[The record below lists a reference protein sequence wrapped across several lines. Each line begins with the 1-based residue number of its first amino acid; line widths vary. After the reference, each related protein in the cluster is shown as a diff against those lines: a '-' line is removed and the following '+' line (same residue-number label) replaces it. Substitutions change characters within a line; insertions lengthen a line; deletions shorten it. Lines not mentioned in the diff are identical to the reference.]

1 VRDGVVMPDV
11 VTFGE
16 TMALFAP
23 AETGPLRYVAEYRL
37 KMGGTESNVA
47 IALARLGIEVGWF
60 SRLGDDELG
69 RFIVHNV
76 RGEGV
81 DTSRVI
87 VDPAAPTGLYLK
99 EISAVGE
106 TTVYYYRRGS
116 AASCMRPDDLDVAY
130 LTGARW
136 LHVTGITPALSS
148 TCRETVERAIEIARD
163 AGREVSFDPN
173 MRLKLWTV
181 EQAREVMFPLIR
193 RSTILL
199 GGLEE
204 LSLLLQVDDPDAAA
218 DWALDQGLSLAVVK
232 LGADGALV
240 ATAAE
245 RRTIPPFTIPRVVDT
260 VGAGDGFDAGFIAA
274 RLLGR
279 DPWQAAE
286 LGNVVGAH
294 ALMVEGDYEG
304 YPTMAEAEAFIA
316 GRKRVER

>member
-1 VRDGVVMPDV
+1 MPDV

-23 AETGPLRYVAEYRL
+23 RETGPLRYVADYRL
-37 KMGGTESNVA
+37 KMGGTESNMAV
-47 IALARLGIEVGWF
+47 ALARLGIPVGWF
-60 SRLGDDELG
+60 SRVGDDEMG

-87 VDPAAPTGLYLK
+87 VDPGAPTGIFLK
-99 EISAVGE
+99 EISGVGT
-106 TTVYYYRRGS
+106 TTVYYYRHGS
-116 AASCMRPDDLDVAY
+116 AASRMQPSDLDQAY
-130 LTGARW
+130 ITGARW
-136 LHVTGITPALSS
+136 LHVTGITPALSDS
-148 TCRETVERAIEIARD
+148 CRDAVARAIELAR
-163 AGREVSFDPN
+163 AHGLEVSFDPN

-181 EQAREVMFPLIR
+181 EQARETMFPLIQ

-199 GGLEE
+199 GGMEE
-204 LSLLLQVDDPDAAA
+204 LSLLLQVDTPDAAA
-218 DWALDQGLSLAVVK
+218 DWALEQGVQIAAIK

-240 ATAAE
+240 ATPDE
-245 RRTIPPFTIPRVVDT
+245 RRTIPPFTIPRVIDT
-260 VGAGDGFDAGFIAA
+260 VGAGDGFDAGFIAG

-316 GRKRVER
+316 GRRRVER

>member
-1 VRDGVVMPDV
+1 MPDV

-16 TMALFAP
+16 TMALFTP
-23 AETGPLRYVAEYRL
+23 RETGPLRYVPEFRL

-47 IALARLGIEVGWF
+47 IALARLGISVGWF

-87 VDPAAPTGLYLK
+87 VDPDAQTALYLK
-99 EISAVGE
+99 EISAVGD

-116 AASCMRPDDLDVAY
+116 AASRMEPSDLDVAY

-136 LHVTGITPALSS
+136 LHVTGITPALSES
-148 TCRETVERAIEIARD
+148 ARQTVEQAIELARA
-163 AGREVSFDPN
+163 AGLEVSFDPN
-173 MRLKLWTV
+173 LRLKLWTA
-181 EQAREVMFPLIR
+181 EQAMSVMLPLIR
-193 RSTILL
+193 RSTMLL
-199 GGLEE
+199 GGMEE
-204 LSLLLQVDDPDAAA
+204 LSVLLQVKTPDAAA
-218 DWALDQGLSLAVVK
+218 DWALEQGVSTVVVK

-240 ATAAE
+240 ATADE
-245 RRTIPPFTIPRVVDT
+245 RRTIPPFVIPRVVDT

-304 YPTMAEAEAFIA
+304 YPTLAEAEAFMA
-316 GRKRVER
+316 GRARIAR

>member
-1 VRDGVVMPDV
+1 MPDV

-16 TMALFAP
+16 TMALFTP
-23 AETGPLRYVAEYRL
+23 RETGPLRYVPDFRL

-47 IALARLGIEVGWF
+47 IALARLGIPVGWF

-81 DTSRVI
+81 DSSRVTI
-87 VDPAAPTGLYLK
+87 DADAPTALYLK
-99 EISAVGE
+99 EISAGGD

-116 AASCMRPDDLDVAY
+116 AASRMQPSDLDADY
-130 LTGARW
+130 ITSARW
-136 LHVTGITPALSS
+136 LHVTGITPALSEN
-148 TCRETVERAIEIARD
+148 CHETVAAAIEMARA
-163 AGREVSFDPN
+163 AGLEVSFDPN
-173 MRLKLWTV
+173 LRLKLWTAQ
-181 EQAREVMFPLIR
+181 QARETLTPLIQ
-193 RSTILL
+193 RSTVML
-199 GGLEE
+199 GGSEE
-204 LSLLLQVDDPDAAA
+204 MSVILGVETPNAAA
-218 DWALDQGLSLAVVK
+218 DWALEQGVKIAVIK

-240 ATAAE
+240 ATPDE
-245 RRTIPPFTIPRVVDT
+245 RRVVPPFSIPRVVDT

-279 DPWQAAE
+279 DPWEAAV

-294 ALMVEGDYEG
+294 ALMVEGDFEG

-316 GRKRVER
+316 GRSRVAR

>member
-1 VRDGVVMPDV
+1 MPDV

-23 AETGPLRYVAEYRL
+23 RETGPLRYVADYRL

-60 SRLGDDELG
+60 SRVGDDELG

-87 VDPAAPTGLYLK
+87 VDPGAPTGLYLK

-106 TTVYYYRRGS
+106 TTVYYYRSGS
-116 AASCMRPDDLDVAY
+116 AASRMRPADLDSEY
-130 LTGARW
+130 LTSARW
-136 LHVTGITPALSS
+136 LHVTGITPALSED
-148 TCRETVERAIEIARD
+148 CRNTVEHAIELARA
-163 AGREVSFDPN
+163 AGLEVSFDPN

-181 EQAREVMFPLIR
+181 EQARETMFPLIR

-199 GGLEE
+199 GGMEE
-204 LSLLLQVDDPDAAA
+204 LSLLLQVDTPEAAA
-218 DWALDQGLSLAVVK
+218 DWALEQGLSIAVIK

-240 ATAAE
+240 ATPTE

-260 VGAGDGFDAGFIAA
+260 VGAGDGFDAGFMAG

-279 DPWQAAE
+279 DPWQSAE

-304 YPTMAEAEAFIA
+304 YPTMAEAEAFVA
-316 GRKRVER
+316 GRARVAR

>member
-1 VRDGVVMPDV
+1 MPDV

-23 AETGPLRYVAEYRL
+23 RETGPLRYVADYRL
-37 KMGGTESNVA
+37 KMGGTESNVSV
-47 IALARLGIEVGWF
+47 ALARLGIPVGWF
-60 SRLGDDELG
+60 SRVGDDELG

-99 EISAVGE
+99 EISAVGD

-116 AASCMRPDDLDVAY
+116 AASRMEPSDLDADY
-130 LTGARW
+130 LTGAKW
-136 LHVTGITPALSS
+136 VHVTGITPALSPS
-148 TCRETVERAIEIARD
+148 CRDTVERAIELGRA

-181 EQAREVMFPLIR
+181 EQARETMFPLLR
-193 RSTILL
+193 RCTILL
-199 GGLEE
+199 GGMEE
-204 LSLLLQVDDPDAAA
+204 LSLLLDVQSADAAA
-218 DWALDQGLSLAVVK
+218 DWALEQGLSVAVVK

-240 ATAAE
+240 ATPTE

-260 VGAGDGFDAGFIAA
+260 VGAGDGFDAGFIAG
-274 RLLGR
+274 RLLGK

-304 YPTMAEAEAFIA
+304 YPTMAEAEAFLA
-316 GRKRVER
+316 GRARVAR

>member
-1 VRDGVVMPDV
+1 MPDV

-23 AETGPLRYVAEYRL
+23 RETGPLRYVAEYRL

-47 IALARLGIEVGWF
+47 IALARLGIQVGWF

-81 DTSRVI
+81 DTSRI
-87 VDPAAPTGLYLK
+87 MIDQTAPTALYLK
-99 EISAVGE
+99 EISAVGD
-106 TTVYYYRRGS
+106 TTVYYYRKGS
-116 AASCMRPDDLDVAY
+116 AASQMRPDDLDVAY
-130 LTGARW
+130 IADARW
-136 LHVTGITPALSS
+136 LHVTGITPALSES
-148 TCRETVERAIEIARD
+148 CHETVARAIEIARA

-173 MRLKLWTV
+173 MRLKLWTA
-181 EQAREVMFPLIR
+181 EQARAVMFPLIR
-193 RSTILL
+193 RSTVLL
-199 GGLEE
+199 GGMEE
-204 LSLLLQVDDPDAAA
+204 LSLLLQVDTPDAAA
-218 DWALDQGLSLAVVK
+218 DWALEQGCTLVVVK

-240 ATAAE
+240 ATPTE
-245 RRTIPPFTIPRVVDT
+245 RRTIPPFTIPRVIDT

-279 DPWQAAE
+279 DPGQAAE

-304 YPTMAEAEAFIA
+304 YPTLAEAEAFMA
-316 GRKRVER
+316 GRAKIAR

>member
-1 VRDGVVMPDV
+1 MPDV

-16 TMALFAP
+16 TMALFTP
-23 AETGPLRYVAEYRL
+23 RETGPLRYVADYRL

-47 IALARLGIEVGWF
+47 IALARLGIQVGWF

-81 DTSRVI
+81 DTSRVM
-87 VDPAAPTGLYLK
+87 VDQTAPTALYLK
-99 EISAVGE
+99 EISAVGD
-106 TTVYYYRRGS
+106 TTVYYYRKGS
-116 AASCMRPDDLDVAY
+116 AASQMRPEDLDVAY
-130 LTGARW
+130 IADARW
-136 LHVTGITPALSS
+136 LHVTGITPALSES
-148 TCRETVERAIEIARD
+148 CHQTVARAIELARA

-173 MRLKLWTV
+173 LRLKLWTA
-181 EQAREVMFPLIR
+181 EQARATLTPLIQ
-193 RSTILL
+193 RSTVML
-199 GGLEE
+199 GGMEE
-204 LSLLLQVDDPDAAA
+204 LSLILGVDTPDAAA
-218 DWALDQGLSLAVVK
+218 DWALAQGCTTAVVK

-240 ATAAE
+240 ATNSE

-260 VGAGDGFDAGFIAA
+260 VGAGDGFDAGFIAG

-294 ALMVEGDYEG
+294 ALMVEGDFEG

-316 GRKRVER
+316 GRSRIAR

>member
-1 VRDGVVMPDV
+1 MPDV

-16 TMALFAP
+16 TMALFTP
-23 AETGPLRYVAEYRL
+23 QETGPLRYVAGYRL

-47 IALARLGIEVGWF
+47 IALARLGIQVGWF

-81 DTSRVI
+81 DTSRVM
-87 VDPAAPTGLYLK
+87 VDPTAPTGLYLK
-99 EISAVGE
+99 EISAVGD
-106 TTVYYYRRGS
+106 TTVYYYRKGS
-116 AASCMRPDDLDVAY
+116 AASQMRPEDLDVAY
-130 LTGARW
+130 IADARW
-136 LHVTGITPALSS
+136 LHVTGITPALSENAH
-148 TCRETVERAIEIARD
+148 ETVARAIELARA

-181 EQAREVMFPLIR
+181 EQARAVMFPLIQ

-199 GGLEE
+199 GGMEE
-204 LSLLLQVDDPDAAA
+204 LSLLLQVDTPDAAA
-218 DWALDQGLSLAVVK
+218 DWALEQGCTLAVIK

-240 ATAAE
+240 ATATE
-245 RRTIPPFTIPRVVDT
+245 RRTVPPFTIPRVVDT
-260 VGAGDGFDAGFIAA
+260 VGAGDGFDAGFIAG

-279 DPWQAAE
+279 NPWQAAE

-294 ALMVEGDYEG
+294 ALMVQGDFEG
-304 YPTMAEAEAFIA
+304 YPTLAEAEAFMA
-316 GRKRVER
+316 GRAKIAR

>member
-1 VRDGVVMPDV
+1 MPDV

-23 AETGPLRYVAEYRL
+23 RETGPLRYVADYRL
-37 KMGGTESNVA
+37 KMGGTESNMAV
-47 IALARLGIEVGWF
+47 ALARLGIEVGWF
-60 SRLGDDELG
+60 SRVGDDEMG

-87 VDPAAPTGLYLK
+87 VDPGAPTGIFLK
-99 EISAVGE
+99 EISGVGT
-106 TTVYYYRRGS
+106 TTVYYYRHGS
-116 AASCMRPDDLDVAY
+116 AASRMRPDDLDEEY
-130 LTGARW
+130 LTAARW
-136 LHVTGITPALSS
+136 LHITGITPALSES
-148 TCRETVERAIEIARD
+148 CRETVDRAIELGRA

-193 RSTILL
+193 RSTVLL
-199 GGLEE
+199 GGMEE
-204 LSLLLQVDDPDAAA
+204 LSLLLQVDTPDAAA
-218 DWALDQGLSLAVVK
+218 DWALEQGLSIAAIK

-240 ATAAE
+240 ATASE
-245 RRTIPPFTIPRVVDT
+245 RRTVPPFTIPRVVDT
-260 VGAGDGFDAGFIAA
+260 VGAGDGFDAGFIAG

-304 YPTMAEAEAFIA
+304 YPTMAEAEAFVA

>member
-1 VRDGVVMPDV
+1 MPDV

-23 AETGPLRYVAEYRL
+23 RETGPLRYVADYRL

-47 IALARLGIEVGWF
+47 VALARLGIEAGWF
-60 SRLGDDELG
+60 SRVGDDELG

-87 VDPAAPTGLYLK
+87 VDSAAPTGLYLK
-99 EISAVGE
+99 EISAVGD

-116 AASCMRPDDLDVAY
+116 AASRLGPGDLDTEY
-130 LTGARW
+130 LTGSRW
-136 LHVTGITPALSS
+136 VHVTGITPALSDS
-148 TCRETVERAIEIARD
+148 CRDAVERAIEIGRS
-163 AGREVSFDPN
+163 AGLEVSFDPN

-181 EQAREVMFPLIR
+181 EQARETMFPLIR

-199 GGLEE
+199 GGMEE
-204 LSLLLQVDDPDAAA
+204 LSLLLQVDSPDAAA
-218 DWALDQGLSLAVVK
+218 DWALNEGPGIAVIK
-232 LGADGALV
+232 LGAEGALV
-240 ATAAE
+240 ATPSE

-260 VGAGDGFDAGFIAA
+260 VGAGDGFDAGFIAG

-304 YPTMAEAEAFIA
+304 YPTMAEAEAFMA
-316 GRKRVER
+316 GRGRVQR

>member
-1 VRDGVVMPDV
+1 MPDV

-16 TMALFAP
+16 TMALFTP
-23 AETGPLRYVAEYRL
+23 RETGPLRYVPDYRL

-47 IALARLGIEVGWF
+47 IALARLGISAGWF

-81 DTSRVI
+81 DASRVI
-87 VDPAAPTGLYLK
+87 IDPDAQTALYLK
-99 EISAVGE
+99 EISAVGD

-116 AASCMRPDDLDVAY
+116 AASRMQPADLDAAY
-130 LTGARW
+130 ITGARW
-136 LHVTGITPALSS
+136 LHVTGITPALSEN
-148 TCRETVERAIEIARD
+148 CRETVAQAIEMARA
-163 AGREVSFDPN
+163 AGLEVSFDPN
-173 MRLKLWTV
+173 LRLKLWTA
-181 EQAREVMFPLIR
+181 EQARETLTPLIQ
-193 RSTILL
+193 RSTIIMGGSEEMSVIL
-199 GGLEE
+199 GTAT
-204 LSLLLQVDDPDAAA
+204 PDAAA
-218 DWALDQGLSLAVVK
+218 DWALKQGVNIAVIK
-232 LGADGALV
+232 LGANGALV
-240 ATAAE
+240 ATSDE
-245 RRTIPPFTIPRVVDT
+245 RRIVPPFTIPRVVDT

-279 DPWQAAE
+279 DPWESAV

-316 GRKRVER
+316 GRARVAR

>member
-1 VRDGVVMPDV
+1 MPDV

-23 AETGPLRYVAEYRL
+23 RETGPLRYVAEYRL

-106 TTVYYYRRGS
+106 TTVYYYRSGS
-116 AASCMRPDDLDVAY
+116 AASRMRPDDLDVEY
-130 LTGARW
+130 LTDARW
-136 LHVTGITPALSS
+136 LHVTGITPALSEN
-148 TCRETVERAIEIARD
+148 CRETVERAIELGRA
-163 AGREVSFDPN
+163 AGLDVSFDPN
-173 MRLKLWTV
+173 MRLKLWTA

-199 GGLEE
+199 GGIEE
-204 LSLLLQVDDPDAAA
+204 LSLLLQVDSPDAAA
-218 DWALDQGLSLAVVK
+218 DWALEQGLSLAVVK

-240 ATAAE
+240 ATASE
-245 RRTIPPFTIPRVVDT
+245 RRTIPPYTIPRVVDT

>member
-1 VRDGVVMPDV
+1 MPDV

-23 AETGPLRYVAEYRL
+23 RETGPLRYVAEYRL
-37 KMGGTESNVA
+37 KLGGTESNVA
-47 IALARLGIEVGWF
+47 IALARLGIEAGWF

-99 EISAVGE
+99 EISAVGD

-116 AASCMRPDDLDVAY
+116 AASRLRPDDVDAEY
-130 LTGARW
+130 LASACW
-136 LHVTGITPALSS
+136 LHVTGITPALSES
-148 TCRETVERAIEIARD
+148 CRATVERAIELGRA

-173 MRLKLWTV
+173 LRLKLWTV

-193 RSTILL
+193 RSTVLL
-199 GGLEE
+199 GGMEE
-204 LSLLLQVDDPDAAA
+204 LGLLLEVDSPDAAA
-218 DWALDQGLSLAVVK
+218 DWALEQGLGLAVVK

-240 ATAAE
+240 ATPAE

-279 DPWQAAE
+279 DPWRAAE

-316 GRKRVER
+316 GRARVAR

>member
-1 VRDGVVMPDV
+1 MPDV

-23 AETGPLRYVAEYRL
+23 RETGPLRYVADYRL

-47 IALARLGIEVGWF
+47 VALARLGIPVGWF
-60 SRLGDDELG
+60 SRVGDDELG
-69 RFIVHNV
+69 RFVVHNV

-81 DTSRVI
+81 DTSHVI

-99 EISAVGE
+99 EISAVGD

-116 AASCMRPDDLDVAY
+116 AASMMVPADLDVDY
-130 LTGARW
+130 LTGAKW
-136 LHVTGITPALSS
+136 VHVTGITPALSAN
-148 TCRETVERAIEIARD
+148 CRDTVERAIELGRA

-181 EQAREVMFPLIR
+181 EQARETMFPLLR
-193 RSTILL
+193 RCTILL

-204 LSLLLQVDDPDAAA
+204 LSLLLQVDTADAAA
-218 DWALDQGLSLAVVK
+218 DWALEQGLGIAVVK

-240 ATAAE
+240 ATPTE
-245 RRTIPPFTIPRVVDT
+245 RRTIPPFTIPRIVDT
-260 VGAGDGFDAGFIAA
+260 VGAGDGFDAGFIAG
-274 RLLGR
+274 RLLGK

-316 GRKRVER
+316 GRARIAR